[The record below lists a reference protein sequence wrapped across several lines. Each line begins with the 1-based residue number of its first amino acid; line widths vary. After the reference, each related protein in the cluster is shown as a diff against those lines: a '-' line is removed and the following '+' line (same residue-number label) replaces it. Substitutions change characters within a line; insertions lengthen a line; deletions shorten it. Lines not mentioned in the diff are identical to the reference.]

1 MLITLLFI
9 YNIVLFWLKQVT
21 LPTVYKAINMATKQS

>member
-21 LPTVYKAINMATKQS
+21 LSAVYKAINMVTKQS